1 MNANWPAIER
11 YRTLLSHSS
20 PKTESDRLRLLRH
33 EGWLKCA
40 SDTASDSRSAKDVC
54 EGWSD
59 RAEELLLKA
68 WSMSGCEKLGYALL
82 ALGKLGARE
91 LNLSSDV
98 DLILVRADDQEVDLK
113 AIRAFQTLLTEYTEF
128 GFCLRVD
135 LTLRP
140 GGKSAA
146 LIPSLSE
153 FEFHYGYHGEMW
165 ERLAFVRLRILAG
178 AQKLRDEIETFSQ
191 KFSYR
196 KHLDFTLLE
205 ELKGLRSKIRSEK
218 FETRENCF
226 HLKLGPGGIRELELF
241 VHALQVIHGGRQ
253 STLRT
258 FSTTKAIVKIRE
270 LGLLPEIECDDLLKS
285 YWYLRTLENKLHAF
299 EDQQTYLVD
308 LQAGHPALPPNFQS
322 ELKKTTER
330 VMEIAD
336 SLFSVGQ
343 ESSSVPTT
351 TDAQQSWL
359 ESLGFSKRSQLETW
373 PELLSA
379 TALSR
384 HSERDEEARLSF
396 LEGFVQTLGKTGVDR
411 DLGLSLLLDFIRATR
426 AKASFFTL
434 LNRETRVRD
443 DLARLFSIS
452 PYLGSILAS
461 RPELID
467 EFIFRRHAEPSADL
481 EVLLEELAERR
492 LVVELIAANQFLSD
506 NDLKSLN
513 QNLSRSADAITSTL
527 LERLKI
533 EYAAPD
539 VSILPMG
546 KWGGRELGLKSDLDF
561 VFITPDEPKAEDH
574 KLARRY
580 LARITEAHRGGAIF
594 AVDMRLRPSGNAGPI
609 LVSEPRL
616 KSYLEG
622 SADDARA
629 AAWERQAYLRSRA
642 MSNLS
647 FNPAEVAA
655 QQGLTQGDL
664 DELQRIRSK
673 LFVPSREGELDLK
686 LSDGG
691 LADVE
696 FTAQI
701 ALLVRRE
708 FSIDPS
714 TSGMIQYLEGVE
726 SSWKS
731 VGVEIRERY
740 EQLRKIEQLYQL
752 TTSQSGSR
760 LKVRSDEFK
769 RLASVLK
776 MTSEELEAQIRS
788 NLSALMLCLD
798 QVRSFARR

>member
-1 MNANWPAIER
+1 MWLRAAVATAADSKPAKE
-11 YRTLLSHSS
+11 
-20 PKTESDRLRLLRH
+20 
-33 EGWLKCA
+33 
-40 SDTASDSRSAKDVC
+40 VC
-54 EGWSD
+54 EAWSD
-59 RAEELLLKA
+59 NAEALILKA
-68 WSMSGCEKLGYALL
+68 WSLSGCADRGYALL

-98 DLILVRADDQEVDLK
+98 DLILVRADSHDVDQK
-113 AIRAFQTLLTEYTEF
+113 AIRSFQSLLTEYSEF

-135 LTLRP
+135 LTIRP
-140 GGKSAA
+140 GGKSASI
-146 LIPSLSE
+146 IPTMSE

-165 ERLAFVRLRILAG
+165 ERLAYVRMRVLAG
-178 AQKLRDEIETFSQ
+178 ETQLVQDIQTFTR

-241 VHALQVIHGGRQ
+241 VHALQVIHGGRHPD
-253 STLRT
+253 LRT
-258 FSTTKAIVKIRE
+258 YSTSDALFKIKS
-270 LGLLPEIECDDLLKS
+270 LKLLPGDECDELLAS
-285 YWYLRTLENKLHAF
+285 YWYLRTLENRLHAY
-299 EDQQTYLVD
+299 EDQQNYLVD
-308 LQAGHPALPPNFQS
+308 LAQGHPALPTGFQS
-322 ELKKTTER
+322 KLNEVTLK
-330 VMEIAD
+330 VIAIAD
-336 SLFSVGQ
+336 SLFGVGIS
-343 ESSSVPTT
+343 EARVPETS
-351 TDAQQSWL
+351 DEQQAWL
-359 ESLGFSKRSQLETW
+359 AELGFSKHSQLETW
-373 PELLSA
+373 PELLAA

-384 HSERDEEARLSF
+384 RSERDEEARLSF
-396 LEGFVQTLGKTGVDR
+396 LRGFVSTLGASGVDR
-411 DLGLSLLLDFIRATR
+411 DLGLSLLLDFIRGTR

-467 EFIFRRHAEPSADL
+467 EFIFRRQADPSSDL
-481 EVLLEELAERR
+481 EILLDELAERR
-492 LVVELIAANQFLSD
+492 LLVELIAANQFLSD

-513 QNLSRSADAITSTL
+513 SNLSRSADTITSTL
-527 LERLKI
+527 LDRLKV
-533 EYAAPD
+533 EYSAPD

-546 KWGGRELGLKSDLDF
+546 KWGGCELGLKSDLDF

-574 KLARRY
+574 KLARRF
-580 LARITEAHRGGAIF
+580 LARITEAHRGGSIY

-622 SADDARA
+622 TADDSSA
-629 AAWERQAYLRSRA
+629 AAWERQAYLRSRPSEK
-642 MSNLS
+642 MSFS
-647 FNPAEVAA
+647 PAEVGSKRGLS
-655 QQGLTQGDL
+655 QQDL
-664 DELQRIRSK
+664 DELQMIHSK
-673 LFVPSREGELDLK
+673 LFVSPREGELDLK

-714 TSGMIQYLEGVE
+714 TSGMIQYLEGVDA
-726 SSWKS
+726 SWKS
-731 VGVEIRERY
+731 VGAEIRERY
-740 EQLRKIEQLYQL
+740 EDLRRVEQLFQL
-752 TTSQSGSR
+752 TTHQSGSR
-760 LKVRSDEFK
+760 LKVRSDEFR

-776 MTSEELEAQIRS
+776 VTSEELEAQIKS
-788 NLSALMLCLD
+788 NLTALLSALD